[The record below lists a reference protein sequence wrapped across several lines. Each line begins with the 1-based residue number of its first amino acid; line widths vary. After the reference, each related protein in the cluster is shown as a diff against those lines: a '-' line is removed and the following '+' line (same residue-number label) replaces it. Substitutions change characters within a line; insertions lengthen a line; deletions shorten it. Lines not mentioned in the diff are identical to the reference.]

1 MVYIALLFGFFAA
14 VDTDHEGKVL
24 PGTPWEQEARVPT
37 WEEANLNQVG
47 FMLGWCLLPQVG
59 VGCGGAA
66 FALFVHHG
74 MRQQMSALEQLVCAS
89 APRLSFRHTANV
101 VAWCR
106 LRDAVMW
113 ESQPQKVLLTCVVTV
128 SAWWAVL
135 GGAAFTCLRLSG
147 SPTKGP
153 TRYFVVCGWYALVGG
168 LVSVSQLLAVASID
182 AAIERHRTMLRVEL
196 AKNAQIAAAFDATDV
211 EQRNAL
217 STDLRAALAAIA
229 GELEVYDS
237 NPAARYFCIFGVR
250 ASGVLKTIGSL
261 LALQL
266 VSLLFKS
273 LGVMEDVHLEHF
285 FVR

>member
-1 MVYIALLFGFFAA
+1 MLAWCGVVQTL
-14 VDTDHEGKVL
+14 
-24 PGTPWEQEARVPT
+24 
-37 WEEANLNQVG
+37 VG
-47 FMLGWCLLPQVG
+47 YHG
-59 VGCGGAA
+59 VA

-74 MRQQMSALEQLVCAS
+74 MRQQMSALEQLVSAS

-106 LRDAVMW
+106 LRDEVMRT
-113 ESQPQKVLLTCVVTV
+113 SQRQKVRLTCVVTV

-135 GGAAFTCLRLSG
+135 GGAAFTCLRLAG
-147 SPTKGP
+147 SQSKGP
-153 TRYFVVCGWYALVGG
+153 TRYFIVCGWYALVGG
-168 LVSVSQLLAVASID
+168 LISVVQLLAVASID

-196 AKNAQIAAAFDATDV
+196 AKNAQIAAALDATDV
-211 EQRNAL
+211 EQRNVV
-217 STDLRAALAAIA
+217 STGLRAASAAIA